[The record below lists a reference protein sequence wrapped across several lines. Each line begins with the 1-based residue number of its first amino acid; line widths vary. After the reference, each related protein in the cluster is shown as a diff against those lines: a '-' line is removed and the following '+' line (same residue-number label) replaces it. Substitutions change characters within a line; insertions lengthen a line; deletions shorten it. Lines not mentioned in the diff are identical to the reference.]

1 VKNIYLLNT
10 QKDLNESLKLNV
22 ETLGTGNQNLLKKVN
37 SLQNLVFHYM
47 KDDIEIMKNRNKDTM

>member
-22 ETLGTGNQNLLKKVN
+22 ESLGIENQNLLKKVN
-37 SLQNLVFHYM
+37 SLENLVFHYM
-47 KDDIEIMKNRNKDTM
+47 KDDIEIMKNRNKETM